1 MFGEADRCLIAT
13 GGIGNKKAAAEKLI
27 NNNLAKSSDI
37 MVYADGLQE
46 TISQRAQGSR
56 QGISLGST
64 HAMSEADHAGVA
76 KISFRPSELP
86 RGFDQHLPDES
97 SHIKFDTGRL
107 QPRSLQ
113 KFRNSAEEW
122 LQTRKE
128 MIMQWI
134 PTHARNEEKS
144 WPERRLESMQS
155 SL

>member
-1 MFGEADRCLIAT
+1 MALEIKKRQQKNSLIT
-13 GGIGNKKAAAEKLI
+13 IWLKAQ
-27 NNNLAKSSDI
+27 NPQDI

-64 HAMSEADHAGVA
+64 HAMSDADHAGVA

-97 SHIKFDTGRL
+97 WSGSQIMFDTGRL

-113 KFRNSAEEW
+113 KFGNSAEE
-122 LQTRKE
+122 
-128 MIMQWI
+128 
-134 PTHARNEEKS
+134 S
-144 WPERRLESMQS
+144 SRLEKK
-155 SL
+155 